1 MDEIVEEIVELTKET
16 GLDEVN
22 MGDVEEIVLET
33 AASLSID
40 ELKKLI
46 EQKENE
52 NIDSSSS
59 SVFEEGQKE
68 LRWHL

>member
-1 MDEIVEEIVELTKET
+1 ME
-16 GLDEVN
+16 
-22 MGDVEEIVLET
+22 DVEEIVLET